1 MVFGGDYKNE
11 NIICNILIP
20 DILRNCIHKMD
31 QSVYFYMKCIRCP
44 IYVQVPKRSLPVLCD
59 ECYKYLKNPLM
70 NTDPKE
76 IWTTYYVPRYIEN

>member
-1 MVFGGDYKNE
+1 MRHLFIDHRNWSLVATIKMK
-11 NIICNILIP
+11 IL
-20 DILRNCIHKMD
+20 C
-31 QSVYFYMKCIRCP
+31 VYFYMKCIRCP